1 MLFQMGGEMPA
12 KRHELSVSVREGE
25 IVEVLT
31 GFGLAHVLS
40 QDGMCYVVNR
50 KTVGINF
57 EALRIGMRVRCI
69 VTEKFSRV
77 LHASVV
83 V

>member
-1 MLFQMGGEMPA
+1 MLFQMRGEMSPE
-12 KRHELSVSVREGE
+12 RPELHVSVVEGE

-50 KTVGINF
+50 KTLGINF
-57 EALRIGMRVRCI
+57 EALRIGMHRSMHR
-69 VTEKFSRV
+69 
-77 LHASVV
+77 H
-83 V
+83 